1 MKAAF
6 SAEYFH
12 KRRNFILTYISHS
25 KFIFFKSVGS
35 MATGS
40 MLFSIVSLPDP
51 SVLILLGVFVLT
63 ALRQVGSLRLQIWQV
78 MTIGALLVLVL
89 GEISPEEALGAI
101 NIDVL
106 IFLFGAFCVGEALN
120 RSGYLGC
127 LGSRIISKAR
137 NTDQLVLLVL
147 FSTGLLSAIL
157 MNDTLAIMGTPLVL
171 QFSRK
176 YGISPK
182 LMLFALAFG
191 VTTGSVMSP
200 IGNPQNLLIAIDG
213 NLDAPFVTFFRW
225 LALPTLICLIIAY
238 AALKLFFRREF
249 GKSIQIHS
257 EEVITDPEL
266 ARVSKMALLLMLTLI
281 ACKIFLVEFLPA
293 WNFNLSWIALL
304 SASPVLLS
312 RKRFEVLKNI
322 DWTTLIFFVS
332 MFVLMESVWI
342 SGTCQGLLGK
352 LSPQLGSVPMILTLS
367 IGLSQL
373 ISNVPFVALYLPAM
387 GSVVSQRQLMALA
400 AGSTIAGNLL
410 ILGAASNVIIIQ
422 NAEKEGETLSF
433 AEFSRIGALI
443 TFLDVIIYFIF
454 I

>member
-1 MKAAF
+1 
-6 SAEYFH
+6 
-12 KRRNFILTYISHS
+12 
-25 KFIFFKSVGS
+25 
-35 MATGS
+35 
-40 MLFSIVSLPDP
+40 
-51 SVLILLGVFVLT
+51 
-63 ALRQVGSLRLQIWQV
+63 
-78 MTIGALLVLVL
+78 
-89 GEISPEEALGAI
+89 
-101 NIDVL
+101 
-106 IFLFGAFCVGEALN
+106 
-120 RSGYLGC
+120 
-127 LGSRIISKAR
+127 
-137 NTDQLVLLVL
+137 
-147 FSTGLLSAIL
+147 
-157 MNDTLAIMGTPLVL
+157 
-171 QFSRK
+171 
-176 YGISPK
+176 
-182 LMLFALAFG
+182 
-191 VTTGSVMSP
+191 
-200 IGNPQNLLIAIDG
+200 
-213 NLDAPFVTFFRW
+213 
-225 LALPTLICLIIAY
+225 
-238 AALKLFFRREF
+238 
-249 GKSIQIHS
+249 
-257 EEVITDPEL
+257 
-266 ARVSKMALLLMLTLI
+266 MLTLI

-304 SASPVLLS
+304 SAPPVLLS